1 MHRPSQS
8 IIRGAVAGLA
18 GAFALAVWFLI
29 IDTVRSTPFATPT
42 FVASTLLGLDGA
54 RPAFP
59 LLAMYTALHFGVFV
73 LAGAAVAWALDRA
86 HLPAFMV
93 FGLVLGFLF
102 FDLIF
107 YSGVIITGVNVVDA
121 LGWPQVLVGNLIAGL
136 ALMGYLNV
144 TGPETTVRIR
154 DVLREHRTIREGLV
168 AGVAG
173 AVAVMVWFLVLDLV
187 RGQLFFTPGALGS
200 ALFYGARGTAEVQT
214 TFETVL
220 GYTGIHIAA
229 FMAAGLLASA
239 LTEGARRD
247 PPLLLGLVLFF
258 VTLEVL
264 FIGLIAIMATW
275 LLDAMD
281 WWTIV
286 VGNLIAAAVMGG
298 YLLHEH
304 PELRENLTHEL
315 EEELV

>member
-1 MHRPSQS
+1 MNRPSQS
-8 IIRGAVAGLA
+8 IIRGAVAGLV
-18 GAFALAVWFLI
+18 GAFALAAWFLV
-29 IDTVRSTPFATPT
+29 IDAIQSAPFATPT
-42 FVASTLLGLDGA
+42 FVASTLLGLENA
-54 RPAFP
+54 QPTFA
-59 LLAMYTALHFGVFV
+59 LIAMYTALHFGVFV
-73 LAGAAVAWALDRA
+73 LIGAAVSWALDRA
-86 HLPAFMV
+86 HLPAFMA

-107 YSGVIITGVNVVDA
+107 YAGVMITGVNVVQA
-121 LGWPQVLVGNLIAGL
+121 IGWPQVLAGNLIAGL

-154 DVLREHRTIREGLV
+154 DVLRENRTIREGLV
-168 AGVAG
+168 AGLAG
-173 AVAVMVWFLVLDLV
+173 AVAVMVWFLIIDMVHG
-187 RGQLFFTPGALGS
+187 RMFFTPGALGS
-200 ALFYGARGTAEVQT
+200 ALFFGARGAAEVQT

-220 GYTGIHIAA
+220 GYTGIHVAA
-229 FMAAGLLASA
+229 FMAAGLLAAA
-239 LTEGARRD
+239 LTEAARRE

-286 VGNLIAAAVMGG
+286 VGNLVAALVMGG
-298 YLLHEH
+298 YLLFEH

-315 EEELV
+315 EEEMV

>member
-1 MHRPSQS
+1 MNRPSQS
-8 IIRGAVAGLA
+8 IIRGVVAGLV
-18 GAFALAVWFLI
+18 GAFALAAWFLI
-29 IDTVRSTPFATPT
+29 IDAIQSAPFATPT
-42 FVASTLLGLDGA
+42 FVASTLLGLENA
-54 RPAFP
+54 QPTFA
-59 LLAMYTALHFGVFV
+59 LIAMYTALHFGVFV
-73 LAGAAVAWALDRA
+73 LIGAAVSWALDRA
-86 HLPAFMV
+86 HLPAFMA

-107 YSGVIITGVNVVDA
+107 YAGVMITGVNVVQA
-121 LGWPQVLVGNLIAGL
+121 IGWPQVLAGNLIAGL

-154 DVLREHRTIREGLV
+154 DVLREHRTMREGLV

-173 AVAVMVWFLVLDLV
+173 AVAVMVWFLIIDMVHG
-187 RGQLFFTPGALGS
+187 RMFFTPGALGS
-200 ALFYGARGTAEVQT
+200 ALFFGARGAAEVQT

-220 GYTGIHIAA
+220 GYTGIHVAA
-229 FMAAGLLASA
+229 FMTAGLLAAA
-239 LTEGARRD
+239 LTEAARRE

-286 VGNLIAAAVMGG
+286 IGNLVAALVMGG
-298 YLLHEH
+298 YLLYEH

-315 EEELV
+315 EEEMV